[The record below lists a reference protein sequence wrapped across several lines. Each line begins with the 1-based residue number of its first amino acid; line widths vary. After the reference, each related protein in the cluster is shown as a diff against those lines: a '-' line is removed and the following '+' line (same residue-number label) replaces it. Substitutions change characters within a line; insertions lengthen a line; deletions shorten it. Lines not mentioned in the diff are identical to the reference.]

1 MEKIAKKYQEV
12 INIFLR
18 NERMSSSDIHNELKK
33 NGHDISLVTVKRMV
47 SEMAETG
54 LLKVTG
60 AGRSTQYAIMS
71 PARLFS
77 EIDARQY
84 IALDPDKRYGLSG
97 YNFDLFHSMPSDI
110 FTNEELQRLE
120 AVSAEY
126 GKGII
131 GLPQT
136 LQKKELERLIV
147 ELSWKSSK
155 IEGNTYTLLDT
166 EKLLL
171 ENKEAPG
178 HNKQEAHMILN
189 HKDAFLFIWN
199 NPTHFKT
206 LTRTNLEEL
215 HALLVK
221 DLDVD
226 AGVRTHAVGIT
237 GSRYRP
243 LDNAH
248 QINDA
253 IESLIRAASYMQTP
267 YARGLIALLGIS
279 YIQPF
284 HDGNKRT
291 GRLMANALL
300 LANSCTP
307 PSYRS
312 VDEDEY
318 REATLVFYELNSI
331 MPMKNIFIS
340 QYEFAVQNYAV
351 KKNP

>member
-1 MEKIAKKYQEV
+1 MEKIPRKYQEA

-18 NERMSSSDIHNELKK
+18 NELMRSSDVHRELSKS
-33 NGHDISLVTVKRMV
+33 GQDMSLVTVKRMV
-47 SEMAETG
+47 SDMVEAG
-54 LLKVTG
+54 LLQAIG
-60 AGRSTQYAIMS
+60 AGRSRQYAITS
-71 PARLFS
+71 RARLFS
-77 EIDARQY
+77 EIGGHDY
-84 IALDPDKRYGLSG
+84 MALDPDERYGLSG

-110 FTNEELQRLE
+110 FLDEELHRLE
-120 AVSAEY
+120 AASVEY
-126 GKGII
+126 RKRTI

-155 IEGNTYTLLDT
+155 IEGNTYSLLDT

-178 HNKQEAHMILN
+178 HSKQEARMILN
-189 HKDAFLFIWN
+189 HKDTFLFAWN
-199 NPTHFKT
+199 NVMHFKT

-215 HALLVK
+215 HSILVK

-253 IESLIRAASYMQTP
+253 VESLAKAVSHMQTP
-267 YARGLIALLGIS
+267 YGKALVALLGIS

-291 GRLMANALL
+291 GRIMANALL
-300 LANSCTP
+300 LANSCAP
-307 PSYRS
+307 LSYRS

-318 REATLVFYELNSI
+318 REATLVFYELNSL
-331 MPMKNIFIS
+331 MPMKKIFIS
-340 QYEFAVQNYAV
+340 QYEFASHNYAV